1 MRVSAATGVVDF
13 EVLNEFLNRVIDR
26 ASSGRS
32 PVRRWQPPARADDS
46 NSGGS
51 EGRSAIGF
59 IGAVVAGMTGASADA
74 V

>member
-1 MRVSAATGVVDF
+1 MSAATDVVDY

-46 NSGGS
+46 TSGS
-51 EGRSAIGF
+51 EGRSAIDF

>member
-32 PVRRWQPPARADDS
+32 PVRRWQPPARADDAS
-46 NSGGS
+46 SGG
-51 EGRSAIGF
+51 EGSSAIGF